1 MLLRKPDLF
10 TRVSLFKKNR
20 KKMAITVKNINWS
33 QTKSEV
39 FVNVQ
44 IKATKYSDDVVIAEK
59 FLKINSRPYFYELFF
74 ERPICAEESSCK
86 ILESNIKFYL
96 KKATNEL
103 WTSLEA
109 VLLSKQKK
117 EIFYE
122 YENKKKIN
130 FDNCRKERLSLKRN
144 EIDKEI
150 ERENLIRKK
159 IYETETDLKFRQLVK
174 VSNLLMNFN
183 FSNRLNEEEN

>member
-1 MLLRKPDLF
+1 
-10 TRVSLFKKNR
+10 
-20 KKMAITVKNINWS
+20 MAITVKNINWS
-33 QTKSEV
+33 QTESEL

-44 IKATKYSDDVVIAEK
+44 IKANKYSDDVVIAEK

-74 ERPICAEESSCK
+74 DRPICAEESSCK

-103 WTSLEA
+103 WTRLEA
-109 VLLSKQKK
+109 ILLAKQKQ
-117 EIFYE
+117 EILCE
-122 YENKKKIN
+122 YENKMKNN
-130 FDNCRKERLSLKRN
+130 FENCRKERSTLKRN

-159 IYETETDLKFRQLVK
+159 IHETETELKFCQISQ
-174 VSNLLMNFN
+174 VSNL
-183 FSNRLNEEEN
+183 